1 MCVIAITMV
10 YALIL
15 PVLLL
20 APKRLIDTADGQTP
34 KIAFTED

>member
-1 MCVIAITMV
+1 MGG

-20 APKRLIDTADGQTP
+20 VPKRLIDTADGQIP
-34 KIAFTED
+34 AVAFTTD